1 MQETLSESAFK
12 SRRSLA
18 NGAIGYEDTYGVI
31 HLDRSTDD
39 ENDDEVEVVGC
50 AVDDH
55 EQNRMRGYGESIH
68 CRTEGALNVRELKVV
83 SPITEHPR
91 QRASR
96 GDTGEH
102 ESLSFGFN
110 NRLKFDQKTGREES
124 SPIRSRFTRGI

>member
-39 ENDDEVEVVGC
+39 ENDDEVEVIGC

-55 EQNRMRGYGESIH
+55 EQNWMRGYGESIH

-91 QRASR
+91 QRASPLQ
-96 GDTGEH
+96 H
-102 ESLSFGFN
+102 EEIPGSTS
-110 NRLKFDQKTGREES
+110 
-124 SPIRSRFTRGI
+124 RSRLDSTIA